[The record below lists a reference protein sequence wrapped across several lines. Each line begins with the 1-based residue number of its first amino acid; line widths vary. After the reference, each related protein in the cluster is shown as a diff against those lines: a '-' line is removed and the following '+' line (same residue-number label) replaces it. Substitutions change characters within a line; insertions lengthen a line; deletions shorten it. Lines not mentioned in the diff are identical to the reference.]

1 MAQAPPA
8 ISYQAVARDANGQPY
23 PNVTFTVVLSLHQ
36 GTPTG
41 TVLHQTTAS
50 VTTNDLGLFT
60 LAIGQ
65 DGFQVGPLDQI
76 DWSAGPYF
84 LEVLMLP
91 PGGGGF
97 QSIGTQQLL
106 SVPYALHAG
115 SVDMADDGDWG
126 VNGNTVHSNGR
137 QVGIGTTSTSAD
149 LDVEGSFQFKDG
161 SQGTDRILTSDAD
174 GNASW
179 QQHVVPREY
188 AVYQDRKFNGADGG
202 SQAANTW
209 GKRTLNT
216 TLAEVGTS
224 IHRVG
229 DTLLLAPGTYH
240 IIASAPGYRCSEHAI
255 KIYNTTDAT
264 DEIWGSS
271 KFASAPY
278 YVENTSRI
286 NDILT
291 VTGGTKKYII
301 VQFTRNTQ
309 VDNLG
314 HASSTNGGNP
324 SIFTQVFIE
333 RF

>member
-1 MAQAPPA
+1 M
-8 ISYQAVARDANGQPY
+8 RRTHD
-23 PNVTFTVVLSLHQ
+23 TVDEAEDRRRCTEKTKIVGESL
-36 GTPTG
+36 
-41 TVLHQTTAS
+41 
-50 VTTNDLGLFT
+50 
-60 LAIGQ
+60 
-65 DGFQVGPLDQI
+65 
-76 DWSAGPYF
+76 
-84 LEVLMLP
+84 E
-91 PGGGGF
+91 PGR
-97 QSIGTQQLL
+97 
-106 SVPYALHAG
+106 A
-115 SVDMADDGDWG
+115 
-126 VNGNTVHSNGR
+126 
-137 QVGIGTTSTSAD
+137 
-149 LDVEGSFQFKDG
+149 
-161 SQGTDRILTSDAD
+161 ILTSDAD